1 MHGGKN
7 TVQKC
12 YNCGKE
18 VDDNVLICP
27 ECGALVKRYG
37 KPEPQQAEPFESQ
50 GTAFTQPPQPHAAV
64 WQREDGKLKFSGYV
78 TFWLVLCAIYLGY
91 TLLGFACTLLIY
103 RFWDFYF
110 GILDQF
116 EELSSMAE
124 LLRTLLASLEAA
136 PVYYIVVGVLIVVQF
151 GCVVWFLA
159 SKRKLAF
166 YILTAAA
173 VLLTALQL
181 VLGGGVSAL
190 IYLLGPFTAWLLLRS
205 GWGLLR

>member
-1 MHGGKN
+1 M
-7 TVQKC
+7 QKC

-50 GTAFTQPPQPHAAV
+50 GTAFTQPPQPYAAV
-64 WQREDGKLKFSGYV
+64 WQREDGKLKFSGGV
-78 TFWLVLCAIYLGY
+78 TFWLVLCAIFLGY

-103 RFWDFYF
+103 RFRDFYF

>member
-1 MHGGKN
+1 M
-7 TVQKC
+7 QKC

-27 ECGALVKRYG
+27 DCGALVKRYG
-37 KPEPQQAEPFESQ
+37 KPEPAREERETEPFPQ
-50 GTAFTQPPQPHAAV
+50 DTAFDTRPQPRGAV
-64 WQREDGKLKFSGYV
+64 FQREDGKLKFSGYV

-91 TLLGFACTLLIY
+91 TLLGFACTLFIY
-103 RFWDFYF
+103 RFRDFYF
-110 GILDQF
+110 EILDQF
-116 EELSSMAE
+116 EELASMAE
-124 LLRTLLASLEAA
+124 LLRTLLASLETA
-136 PVYYIVVGVLIVVQF
+136 PVYYIVVGVLVAVQF

-159 SKRKLAF
+159 AKRKLAF
-166 YILTAAA
+166 YILMGAA

>member
-1 MHGGKN
+1 M
-7 TVQKC
+7 QKC

-27 ECGALVKRYG
+27 DCGALVKRYG
-37 KPEPQQAEPFESQ
+37 RPEPAQQEQEAEPFPRE
-50 GTAFTQPPQPHAAV
+50 TAFDPQPQPRGAV

-103 RFWDFYF
+103 RFRDFYF

-136 PVYYIVVGVLIVVQF
+136 PVYYIMVGVLVAVQF

-166 YILTAAA
+166 YLLTGAA
-173 VLLTALQL
+173 VLLSVMQL
-181 VLGGGVSAL
+181 LLGGGAGAL
-190 IYLLGPFTAWLLLRS
+190 IYLLGPFTAWLLLCS